1 MAAIEDSTLCRHLD
15 GILIKHGQ
23 HVIFICLSL
32 VVPHFPLNVLGKCKI
47 GIKKMC
53 TKNLLW
59 RSFTYFDIVF
69 FSYVNEKAEENVHK
83 DLVRTCAHTQVIRI
97 SSK

>member
-23 HVIFICLSL
+23 HVIFIMPSSDFQSFL
-32 VVPHFPLNVLGKCKI
+32 VVPHFPLIVLGKCKI

-59 RSFTYFDIVF
+59 HSFTYFDIVF

-83 DLVRTCAHTQVIRI
+83 DIVRTCAHIR
-97 SSK
+97 